1 MHGFKFLVACA
12 LCLCTGAMALTG
24 ASSLKLQVYSVM
36 LSTSPLC
43 SSPFTVFSNSTPTEV
58 DFLATPTLGGGDPPD
73 ATYNCVIIKMLDS
86 IKFKPSTTDGA
97 CSAGVEYTDDVCQ
110 TAEQTRAP
118 DLVATPTS
126 CTSNVSDIVY
136 LYMSTGKTSV
146 GGGHAFEQP
155 TGPNTNGVPLTSPLV
170 ISGTARSKFVVNLTN
185 KVNGSVSP
193 CGIDAPTFN
202 FQKLP

>member
-1 MHGFKFLVACA
+1 MHIFKFLGASA
-12 LCLCTGAMALTG
+12 LCLCASAMAATG

-36 LSTSPLC
+36 LSTSALC
-43 SSPFTVFSNSTPTEV
+43 SSPFTVFSNITPTEV

-73 ATYNCVIIKMLDS
+73 GTYNCVIIKMMDS
-86 IKFKPSTTDGA
+86 IKFKPSSTDGF
-97 CSAGVEYTDDVCQ
+97 CTAGVEYTGDVCQ
-110 TAEQTRAP
+110 TTEQTRAP
-118 DLVATPTS
+118 DSVATPTS
-126 CTSNVSDIVY
+126 CTTNVSDIVY
-136 LYMSTGKTSV
+136 LYMSTGKTST

-155 TGPNTNGVPLTSPLV
+155 TGPNTYGVPLTSPLV
-170 ISGTARSKFVVNLTN
+170 ISGTARSKFVVNLAN

>member
-1 MHGFKFLVACA
+1 MHGFKFLGACA
-12 LCLCTGAMALTG
+12 LCVSTSAMAFTN

-43 SSPFTVFSNSTPTEV
+43 SSPFTVFSNSAPTEV
-58 DFLATPTLGGGDPPD
+58 DFLATPTLGAGDPPD
-73 ATYNCVIIKMLDS
+73 GTYNCVIIKMLDS
-86 IKFKPSTTDGA
+86 IKFKPSITQGTCDA
-97 CSAGVEYTDDVCQ
+97 SVEYTSDVCQ
-110 TAEQTRAP
+110 TTEQTRAP
-118 DLVATPTS
+118 DSVATPTS
-126 CTSNVSDIVY
+126 CTSNLNDIVY

-155 TGPNTNGVPLTSPLV
+155 TGPDTYGVPLTSPLV
-170 ISGTARSKFVVNLTN
+170 IAGTARSKFVVNLTN